1 MKLSR
6 GAGLIFGFIM
16 GAMMAFLFVPR
27 KGKDFIRRFKKE
39 VREGRTGLRAVKESF
54 TGMGREII
62 EVGTQEKQH
71 KPRNL
76 WQRKK

>member
-27 KGKDFIRRFKKE
+27 KGKDFMRRFKKE
-39 VREGRTGLRAVKESF
+39 VREGRTGLRAVRESF
-54 TGMGREII
+54 EGTGREII
-62 EVGTQEKQH
+62 DVCTQEKP
-71 KPRNL
+71 KKFRNL
-76 WQRKK
+76 WQRKI